1 MLTCYVVIVNWNGWK
16 DTCACLESVFSA
28 HSPTPCVIVCDN
40 ASTNDSIDRIRA
52 WANGNEPVNK
62 SQWPILGPHFDSAP
76 KPFRLVELTRAQAES
91 GDTPLVSD
99 IYLIHTGANLGFA
112 GGCNVGLR
120 LAMARGD
127 ADYVWLLNN
136 DTVVDPGALNAL
148 IGTAISQ
155 PGAGLIGSTLLY
167 FYRPDLVQAMG
178 GGTFSACQAT
188 TQHIGEG
195 SFWRGLSERSR
206 MTVQQ
211 NMSYVV
217 GASMLVTRTM
227 LDRVGLMQEDYFLY
241 YEEIDWAERA
251 RRISPPFS
259 LGYAAD
265 SIVYHKEGAS
275 AGTNSGS
282 LESLRWLSQNRLRFI
297 KRFYPRY
304 VLLARIRTA
313 IDGLKY
319 LIRGSFQASW
329 ILLNAASKAITVE
342 TWKDIKL

>member
-1 MLTCYVVIVNWNGWK
+1 
-16 DTCACLESVFSA
+16 
-28 HSPTPCVIVCDN
+28 
-40 ASTNDSIDRIRA
+40 
-52 WANGNEPVNK
+52 
-62 SQWPILGPHFDSAP
+62 
-76 KPFRLVELTRAQAES
+76 
-91 GDTPLVSD
+91 
-99 IYLIHTGANLGFA
+99 
-112 GGCNVGLR
+112 
-120 LAMARGD
+120 
-127 ADYVWLLNN
+127 
-136 DTVVDPGALNAL
+136 
-148 IGTAISQ
+148 
-155 PGAGLIGSTLLY
+155 
-167 FYRPDLVQAMG
+167 
-178 GGTFSACQAT
+178 
-188 TQHIGEG
+188 
-195 SFWRGLSERSR
+195 
-206 MTVQQ
+206 
-211 NMSYVV
+211 
-217 GASMLVTRTM
+217 M